1 MKKLI
6 KIGSSFVLLLN
17 ILALSNYVL
26 AVDRGPGTIVKNSV
40 DKALEIL
47 KDDELSEDQKRQF
60 VYKVVSEHIDFK
72 NMSQRILATNW
83 KKATGEQKIEFVF
96 LFEKIIL
103 DDYWVRIR
111 QFSGER
117 VEYLAV
123 SIDREIYATVDTV
136 IVRGGTDVQ
145 IPITYRMQLKN
156 GKWSA
161 YDFLVE
167 SLSLIQN
174 YRREYQAI
182 IKNSGIKGLLEYMNN
197 EITHA

>member
-26 AVDRGPGTIVKNSV
+26 AVDRGPGAIVKSSV

-83 KKATGEQKIEFVF
+83 KKATDEQKIEFVF

-103 DDYWVRIR
+103 DDYWVRIK
-111 QFSGER
+111 QYSGER

-145 IPITYRMQLKN
+145 IPITYRMQLKD

>member
-26 AVDRGPGTIVKNSV
+26 AVDRGPGAIVKNSV

-83 KKATGEQKIEFVF
+83 KKATDEQKIEFIF

>member
-17 ILALSNYVL
+17 IFALSNYVL
-26 AVDRGPGTIVKNSV
+26 AVDQGPGAIVKNSV

-83 KKATGEQKIEFVF
+83 KKATDEQKIEFVF

-111 QFSGER
+111 QYSGEQIK
-117 VEYLAV
+117 YLAV

-161 YDFLVE
+161 YDFLIE

>member
-1 MKKLI
+1 
-6 KIGSSFVLLLN
+6 
-17 ILALSNYVL
+17 
-26 AVDRGPGTIVKNSV
+26 
-40 DKALEIL
+40 
-47 KDDELSEDQKRQF
+47 
-60 VYKVVSEHIDFK
+60 
-72 NMSQRILATNW
+72 MSQRILATNW
-83 KKATGEQKIEFVF
+83 KKATDEQKIEFIF

-197 EITHA
+197 ENTHA

>member
-17 ILALSNYVL
+17 IFALSNYVL
-26 AVDRGPGTIVKNSV
+26 AVDQGPGAIVKNSV

-60 VYKVVSEHIDFK
+60 VYKVVSEHIDFR

-83 KKATGEQKIEFVF
+83 KKATDEQKIEFVF

-111 QFSGER
+111 QYSGEQIQ
-117 VEYLAV
+117 YLAV